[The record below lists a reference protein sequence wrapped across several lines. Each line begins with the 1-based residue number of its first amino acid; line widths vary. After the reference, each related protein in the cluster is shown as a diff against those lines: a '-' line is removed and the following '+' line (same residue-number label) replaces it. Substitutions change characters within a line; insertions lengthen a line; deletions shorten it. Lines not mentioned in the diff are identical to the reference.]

1 MPNLVKVGYS
11 TKDPHLR
18 VEELSGTGL
27 PHPFEV
33 EYDALVFDPRDV
45 EQAVH
50 AELRGEHE
58 AKEFYRV
65 SVSEAVRTIR
75 QIVKVQ
81 QKQVIAEHIRT
92 PEPEWT
98 YADLYEQRDKSKCQ
112 VCHSSIKKGD
122 KRCPKC
128 FALLP

>member
-1 MPNLVKVGYS
+1 VRSKETRLNADTRLGLCIEQQGYANLVKVGYS

-18 VEELSGTGL
+18 VEELRGTGL

-65 SVSEAVRTIR
+65 SASEAVRTIR

-92 PEPEWT
+92 PEPEM
-98 YADLYEQRDKSKCQ
+98 DLRRSL
-112 VCHSSIKKGD
+112 
-122 KRCPKC
+122 R
-128 FALLP
+128 AA